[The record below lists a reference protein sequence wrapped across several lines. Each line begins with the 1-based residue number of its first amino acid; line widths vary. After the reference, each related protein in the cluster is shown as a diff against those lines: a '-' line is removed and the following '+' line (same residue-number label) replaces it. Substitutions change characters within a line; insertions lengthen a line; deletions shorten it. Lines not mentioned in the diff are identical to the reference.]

1 MYNSVPTND
10 IELTEIQDVIDRGI
24 SYDEFNRFR
33 ITPFIIYQCII
44 QLKTG
49 KHDGSE
55 GFNSNHLING
65 GHRLYVLLSL
75 LFNCM
80 IVHGHTP
87 KDLLASTIISIPKD
101 MRASLCKSD
110 NYRGISLFNAI
121 CKVFDY
127 VIMYLCDEFLY
138 TSEMP
143 FGFKQNHSTVL
154 CSLMYKEVASNYLQN
169 GSNVY
174 SCLLDASKAFDRIH
188 FGKLFAILIE
198 RNVPLCFIRLILD
211 AYSRVME

>member
-1 MYNSVPTND
+1 
-10 IELTEIQDVIDRGI
+10 
-24 SYDEFNRFR
+24 
-33 ITPFIIYQCII
+33 
-44 QLKTG
+44 
-49 KHDGSE
+49 
-55 GFNSNHLING
+55 
-65 GHRLYVLLSL
+65 
-75 LFNCM
+75 M

-87 KDLLASTIISIPKD
+87 KDLLASTVISIPKD

-138 TSEMP
+138 TSEMQ
-143 FGFKQNHSTVL
+143 FVFKQNHSTVL
-154 CSLMYKEVASNYLQN
+154 CSLMYKEVVSNYLQN

-188 FGKLFAILIE
+188 FGK
-198 RNVPLCFIRLILD
+198 
-211 AYSRVME
+211 

>member
-1 MYNSVPTND
+1 MD
-10 IELTEIQDVIDRGI
+10 
-24 SYDEFNRFR
+24 
-33 ITPFIIYQCII
+33 
-44 QLKTG
+44 
-49 KHDGSE
+49 
-55 GFNSNHLING
+55 
-65 GHRLYVLLSL
+65 
-75 LFNCM
+75 M
-80 IVHGHTP
+80 HTT

-101 MRASLCKSD
+101 MRASLCKND

-138 TSEMP
+138 TSEMQ

-154 CSLMYKEVASNYLQN
+154 CSLMYKEVVSNYLQN

-211 AYSRVME
+211 AYTRQQSRVSWNNCFSKKIMFLMG

>member
-1 MYNSVPTND
+1 
-10 IELTEIQDVIDRGI
+10 
-24 SYDEFNRFR
+24 
-33 ITPFIIYQCII
+33 
-44 QLKTG
+44 
-49 KHDGSE
+49 
-55 GFNSNHLING
+55 
-65 GHRLYVLLSL
+65 
-75 LFNCM
+75 M

-110 NYRGISLFNAI
+110 HYRGISLFNAI

-127 VIMYLCDEFLY
+127 VIMHLCDEFLY
-138 TSEMP
+138 ASEMQ

-154 CSLMYKEVASNYLQN
+154 CSLMYKEVVSNYFQN

-174 SCLLDASKAFDRIH
+174 SCVLDASKAFDRIH

-198 RNVPLCFIRLILD
+198 RNVPLYFIRLILD
-211 AYSRVME
+211 AYTRQQSRVSWKNCFSKYFSVSNGVKQGGVLSPTYRQVIIKIKGVGIWL